1 MIDLLITGAT
11 IVTVNPQREILEEAA
26 LAVDKGR
33 IVALGAKQDVETRY
47 PMAAR
52 RIEARGRIIFPGL
65 INTHN
70 HLFQTLL
77 KGLGDD
83 RVLSSWFAQMTA
95 PSAAHLTEDDVHTA
109 ALLGCLEG
117 IHSGTTTMFDYMYP
131 HPRPFLTD
139 AIVRAMQD
147 LGIRGVVGRGMM
159 DTGEEFGVPRGIQQ
173 DVKTIVA
180 DAQRLL
186 ETYHRPGG
194 RMRIWLAPAA
204 LWSNSRGLLSAVR
217 ELASSYHTG
226 ISIHVSE
233 TPFDRASTEKLHGLG
248 EMDLLEGLSLLG
260 PDLLMVHTVYLNDR
274 EIRMSRHYDVK
285 ISHNPVSNMYLS
297 SGVAPIP
304 KMLLAGLTVGLATD
318 GAGSNNSQDMIE
330 VLKFGALLQ
339 KVHHTDPTVITAEKL
354 LEMATIDG
362 ARALGL
368 EKEIGSL
375 EVGKRADFFLFNPAL
390 TAKATPLHNPVSTL
404 VYSAGEENVETVVVD
419 GQIVMENRQVLTVDE
434 PTHLQRAQK
443 VAGDLAR
450 RAGTDRLANRPWRS
464 LAY

>member
-1 MIDLLITGAT
+1 MIDLLVTGAT
-11 IVTVNPQREILEEAA
+11 IVTVNVRREILEDAA
-26 LAVDKGR
+26 LAVDKGQIIAIGPR
-33 IVALGAKQDVETRY
+33 SSVESQY
-47 PMAAR
+47 PQAAR
-52 RIEARGRIIFPGL
+52 RIEAKGRVVFPGL

-83 RVLSSWFAQMTA
+83 RVLSSWFAQMTG
-95 PSAAHLTEDDVHTA
+95 PSAVHLTEDDVYTA

-139 AIVRAMQD
+139 AVIRAMND
-147 LGIRGVVGRGMM
+147 LGLRGVVGRGTV
-159 DTGEEFGVPRGIQQ
+159 DTGTEFGVPPGLQQ
-173 DVKTIVA
+173 DVPTITA

-186 ETYHRPGG
+186 ENYHRPEG

-204 LWSNSRGLLSAVR
+204 LWSNSRQLLSAVR
-217 ELASSYHTG
+217 ELAAAYQTG
-226 ISIHVSE
+226 VSIHVSE
-233 TPFDRASTEKLHGLG
+233 TRFDRASTERLHGLG
-248 EMDLLEGLSLLG
+248 EMDLLESVGLLG
-260 PDLLMVHTVYLNDR
+260 PNLLMVHTVYLNDR

-318 GAGSNNSQDMIE
+318 GAGSNNSQDMLE
-330 VLKFGALLQ
+330 ALKFGALLQ

-375 EVGKRADFFLFNPAL
+375 EVGKRADFFIFNPTL
-390 TAKATPLHNPVSTL
+390 SAKAVPLHNPVSTL

-419 GQIVMENRQVLTVDE
+419 GQIIMENRRVLTVDE
-434 PTHLQRAQK
+434 PKHLERAQK
-443 VAGDLAR
+443 VAEDLAR
-450 RAGTDRLANRPWRS
+450 RAGTLTLAKRPWRS